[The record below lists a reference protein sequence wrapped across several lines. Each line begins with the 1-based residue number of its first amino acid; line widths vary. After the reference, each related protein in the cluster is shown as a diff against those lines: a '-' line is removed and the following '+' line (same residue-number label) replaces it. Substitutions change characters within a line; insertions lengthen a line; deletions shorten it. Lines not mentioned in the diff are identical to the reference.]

1 MRLARRLLPL
11 VLALA
16 AAPWQT
22 TAAQRQPPP
31 TVIILVRHAE
41 KDTSD
46 PAARDPLLTPTGE
59 RRARDLVRVIRRRN
73 VNAIITTQ
81 LKRTVLT
88 GKPAADSFRI
98 TPDVFQA
105 VADGRQTGIGMAQM
119 VRERYMGKTVLIV
132 GHSNTVPATIEALG
146 GPRIKDICDTS
157 HSNLFMLVLYPNR
170 SPRFT
175 HTHYGAADPPGG
187 EACSRGLVK

>member
-11 VLALA
+11 ALLLA
-16 AAPWQT
+16 AAPWQPI
-22 TAAQRQPPP
+22 AAQRQQKP

-46 PAARDPLLTPTGE
+46 PAARDPLLTPAGE
-59 RRARDLVRVIRRRN
+59 QRARDLVRAIRRRN
-73 VNAIITTQ
+73 VEAIITTQ
-81 LKRTVLT
+81 LRRTVLT
-88 GKPAADSFRI
+88 ANPAAESFRI
-98 TPDVFQA
+98 TPEVYRA
-105 VADGRQTGIGMAQM
+105 TADGRRTGTEMAQM
-119 VRERYMGKTVLIV
+119 IRARHMGKAVLVV
-132 GHSNTVPATIEALG
+132 GHSNTLGATIEALG
-146 GPRIKDICDTS
+146 GPRINDICDTS

-187 EACSRGLVK
+187 EGCRNGLVR